1 MKLIALETSAEAC
14 SAALWVENEII
25 ERFAVVPREHSERIL
40 PMIGE
45 VLAEAGV
52 SRKALDG
59 VVFGCGPGS
68 FTGVRIATGVAQG
81 LAFALDIPVVPVST
95 LEILAQGVRRE
106 HGASRVLAAFDARMD
121 EVYWAACVV
130 DDEGLMRIVGDQ
142 RVCRPGEVPLP
153 DGGDWTG
160 AGGGWQTYADQLD
173 ERLGGKVTGHI
184 PGALCHARDAAEL
197 GAPRFAAGRTVSAA
211 DALPV
216 YLRNTVAWK
225 KA

>member
-1 MKLIALETSAEAC
+1 
-14 SAALWVENEII
+14 
-25 ERFAVVPREHSERIL
+25 
-40 PMIGE
+40 
-45 VLAEAGV
+45 
-52 SRKALDG
+52 
-59 VVFGCGPGS
+59 
-68 FTGVRIATGVAQG
+68 
-81 LAFALDIPVVPVST
+81 VVPVST

-130 DDEGLMRIVGDQ
+130 DDDGLMRVVGDQ
-142 RVCRPGEVPLP
+142 LVCRPEEVPVP
-153 DGGDWTG
+153 GGGDWTG
-160 AGGGWQTYADQLD
+160 AGGGWKTYSDQLD
-173 ERLGGKVTGHI
+173 ERLAGKVTGHI
-184 PGALCHARDAAEL
+184 PGALCHARDAVEL

>member
-14 SAALWVENEII
+14 SAALWVENEIV
-25 ERFAVVPREHSERIL
+25 ERFAVVPRQHSERIL

-106 HGASRVLAAFDARMD
+106 HGASRVLACFDARMD
-121 EVYWAACVV
+121 EVYWAACIL
-130 DDEGLMRIVGDQ
+130 DDDGLMGLVGEQ
-142 RVCRPGEVPLP
+142 LVCRPGEVPIP
-153 DGGDWTG
+153 AGEDWTG
-160 AGGGWQTYADQLD
+160 AGGGWRTYSGQLAQ
-173 ERLGGKVTGHI
+173 RLPGKVTGLI
-184 PGALCHARDAAEL
+184 PGALCHARDAAVL

>member
-14 SAALWVENEII
+14 SAALWIENEIV

-52 SRKALDG
+52 GRRALDG

-106 HGASRVLAAFDARMD
+106 HGASRVLASFDARMD
-121 EVYWAACVV
+121 EVYWASCTA
-130 DDEGLMRIVGDQ
+130 DDDGLMGLVGEQ
-142 RVCRPGEVPLP
+142 LVCRPGEVPVP

-160 AGGGWQTYADQLD
+160 AGGGWRTYADQLD
-173 ERLGGKVTGHI
+173 QRLAGKVTGRI
-184 PGALCHARDAAEL
+184 PGALCHARDAAVL